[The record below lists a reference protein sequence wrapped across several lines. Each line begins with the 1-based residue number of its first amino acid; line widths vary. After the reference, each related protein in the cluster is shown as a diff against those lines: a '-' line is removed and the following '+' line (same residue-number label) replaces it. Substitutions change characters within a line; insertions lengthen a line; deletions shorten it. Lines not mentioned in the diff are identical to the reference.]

1 MLSFYDIQSS
11 AYTWLL
17 QRQEKFTVTFQDIDK
32 SNALIKKAGIA
43 YQDITLNDKGELCK
57 LLGVDAIISGK
68 ATMLVTMNRLR
79 AGYLFM
85 PAYLEKVF

>member
-43 YQDITLNDKGELCK
+43 YKDIKLTDKGELCK